1 MNAMHVSGLS
11 IVSRTK
17 EVQVQKGD
25 ISQIVT
31 NQQKLRNEIK
41 VLVILAVV
49 VFEMMLDFE
58 QRECLQIL
66 GE

>member
-1 MNAMHVSGLS
+1 MHVSGLS
-11 IVSRTK
+11 IVSKTK